1 MPKFCGFRNGKTP
14 IGLLFQVCCNTGI
27 CTDARAVRPSRQK
40 NIAKRPRFL
49 GRLCVPCLCKKPFR
63 ASLLGTCRLNCEPC
77 GLLWNIEESCANGLR
92 GSCFIYFGEY
102 FLPQRPTQYCGFWIQ
117 NKGRTWWLLRSLL
130 KKEFERTDAA

>member
-92 GSCFIYFGEY
+92 GSCFIYCILGRIFYRRDQHSTVDSGFKIKGERGGCY
-102 FLPQRPTQYCGFWIQ
+102 EVY
-117 NKGRTWWLLRSLL
+117 
-130 KKEFERTDAA
+130 